1 MRKALPTAGLAVLL
15 GAMLVAPAQSQP
27 PSEVFPGIASAV
39 VHHYDFEHPLTGDAK
54 KEDDIG
60 RADSR
65 TPISLIN
72 GGAAMRVADGA
83 YPASKTSMQ
92 LKQVQPNKSSND
104 DWKAG
109 VYDSKGVGSMK
120 AFNKVKSLSI
130 ATWIKV
136 TGEAP
141 ARNSNSSG
149 TGDFYGAIGFAG
161 VLTGNSDGHAARALL
176 ETENHGGSMKLI
188 ALARRV
194 DGSDKQFWVSKAEWK
209 TLVPPNKWVFL
220 AGTFDYD
227 NGTVGLYVDGKPVD
241 GAYAVKGD
249 PLKVVGPPEPDFT
262 SATNPRGIK
271 IGGSHPQN
279 NRETNACNCRM
290 DGLMFFDR
298 ALTADEV
305 RGQYDWVTKGRR

>member
-1 MRKALPTAGLAVLL
+1 MRKALPALVLVLAC
-15 GAMLVAPAQSQP
+15 AAPAQAEPS
-27 PSEVFPGIASAV
+27 SEVFPGIASAV
-39 VHHYDFEHPLTGDAK
+39 VNHYDFEHPLAGDSK

-83 YPASKTSMQ
+83 FPGSKTSMQ
-92 LKQVQPNKSSND
+92 LKQVNPAKSGND

-109 VYDSKGVGSMK
+109 VYDSKGVASMK
-120 AFNKVKSLSI
+120 AFNKVRSMSI
-130 ATWIKV
+130 MTWVKI

-176 ETENHGGSMKLI
+176 ETENHDGSMKLI

-194 DGSDKQFWVSKAEWK
+194 DGADKQFWVSKAEWK
-209 TLVPPNKWVFL
+209 TLVPAGKWVFL
-220 AGTFDYD
+220 AGTFDFD

-249 PLKVVGPPEPDFT
+249 PFKIIGPPEPDFS

-290 DGLMFFDR
+290 DSLMLLDR

-305 RGQYDWVTKGRR
+305 KAQYEWVTKPRR